1 MVAVGHARRAH
12 DSAGAARNRSVA
24 TYCALAL
31 PMDLRCRV
39 RYAAQARARY
49 ERRTH
54 FPRSPSVFL
63 LGVCSQVPRQ
73 VALDARAVA
82 AVLAD
87 KRLLPSVQPQVP
99 RQAALD
105 ARAVAAVLA
114 DKRLLPSVQPQVLR
128 QGTLVAR
135 AVAAV
140 LADKRLLPSVQP
152 QVPRQGTLVARA
164 VAAVLADKRLL
175 PSVQPQVRRQA
186 ALDACTKVAVL
197 ADKRLLPS
205 VQPQVRRQ
213 AALVARA
220 VAAVLADKRL
230 LPSVQPQVRRQAA
243 LVARAVAAV
252 LALVGHHRSTW
263 GLRSAVVFL
272 LAFFSRE
279 WTHPAASTRSAVLAQ
294 ASLGCK
300 LQKGMS
306 VRAREAGPRRA
317 RLLID
322 DGQWR

>member
-152 QVPRQGTLVARA
+152 QV
-164 VAAVLADKRLL
+164 
-175 PSVQPQVRRQA
+175 
-186 ALDACTKVAVL
+186 
-197 ADKRLLPS
+197 
-205 VQPQVRRQ
+205 
-213 AALVARA
+213 
-220 VAAVLADKRL
+220 
-230 LPSVQPQVRRQAA
+230 RRQAA